1 MTNNDIL
8 RRLRFIT
15 KFNDEKMVNVFI
27 LGGVSVN
34 LEQVNSWLKKDDH
47 PEYEFLGDSYFINF
61 LNGLV
66 INFRGK
72 KDDGAVPVEKKV
84 DNNLILK
91 KLKIA
96 FSLDSNSILEI
107 FKLADFKIS
116 KHELS
121 AFFRKSGHKNYRE
134 CKDQILRNFLNGLQ
148 KKKL

>member
-1 MTNNDIL
+1 
-8 RRLRFIT
+8 
-15 KFNDEKMVNVFI
+15 MVDVFI
-27 LGGVSVN
+27 LGGLKVS

-47 PEYEFLGDSYFINF
+47 PEYDFLTDINFIYF

-72 KDDGAVPVEKKV
+72 KVDSVAPVEKKI

-96 FSLDSNSILEI
+96 FTLDSNSMLEI
-107 FKLADFKIS
+107 FKLADFEIS

-121 AFFRKSGHKNYRE
+121 AFFRKPGHKNYRE

-148 KKKL
+148 KK

>member
-1 MTNNDIL
+1 
-8 RRLRFIT
+8 
-15 KFNDEKMVNVFI
+15 MVEVFI
-27 LGGVSVN
+27 LGGVSVS

-47 PEYEFLGDSYFINF
+47 PEYEFLEDSYFINF

-72 KDDGAVPVEKKV
+72 KDDGVFPVEKKI

-96 FSLDSNSILEI
+96 FTLDSNSMHEI

-121 AFFRKSGHKNYRE
+121 AFFRKPGHKNYRE

-148 KKKL
+148 QFKSDDREV

>member
-1 MTNNDIL
+1 
-8 RRLRFIT
+8 
-15 KFNDEKMVNVFI
+15 MVDVFI
-27 LGGVSVN
+27 LGGVSVS

-72 KDDGAVPVEKKV
+72 KDDGPAPVEKKI

-96 FSLDSNSILEI
+96 FTLDSNSMHEI

-148 KKKL
+148 KFKSDDREV